1 MLREAGAELL
11 KMEKTT
17 PIKPRKYTQETSY
30 IFLKRTLAVS
40 ELYTYLRT
48 KTNLI
53 KTEFEPLC
61 WRGYRTVFGMNIVL
75 KPDLYAVTTDEDY
88 EDHWFFEVDLNTEAP
103 CRIIRKCES
112 YGRYYL
118 SGREQKR
125 LGVFPRVVWIVP
137 DEKRKQTIIRHIRE
151 NLSEYADLFAVIV
164 FEDLDELIQ
173 KGASCPFNAD

>member
-1 MLREAGAELL
+1 MALLERRVDNTKPGAAAAIWMLREAGAELL
-11 KMEKTT
+11 QMEKTT
-17 PIKPRKYTQETSY
+17 PVKPRKYTQKTSY
-30 IFLKRTLAVS
+30 IFLKHTLAVS
-40 ELYTYLRT
+40 ELYTYLQT

-75 KPDLYAVTTDEDY
+75 KPDLYAVTADEDY

-125 LGVFPRVVWIVP
+125 LGVFPRVVWIV
-137 DEKRKQTIIRHIRE
+137 T
-151 NLSEYADLFAVIV
+151 
-164 FEDLDELIQ
+164 
-173 KGASCPFNAD
+173 